1 MKTNIPALLRLMR
14 PIQWTKN
21 VFVLAPLVFSFK
33 LLDLASLASAF
44 WAVTIFCLT
53 ASAIYVVNDAIDVQ
67 ADRKHPRKKHRP
79 LAKKE
84 VSVNEAIYLV
94 CGLLVIIIAVLVL
107 ARLPGSFCFFLIL
120 FTALG
125 FGYSLG
131 LKNIP
136 LLELFLVAGG
146 YVIRLLAGCA
156 AIGAVPSPWILA
168 GTGTVAL
175 FIVAGKRRAELEED
189 HDDQTRRSLKGYN
202 LTFLDSMIT
211 MLAATTVVTYLLF
224 TTSTYAIERYHTPY
238 FIGTSVFV
246 LYGVL
251 RYMQLVKVK
260 ANTDDPTSL
269 VLTDPGLR
277 LSVLCWISVCIG
289 MIYF

>member
-1 MKTNIPALLRLMR
+1 MKTNIPALIRLMR

-21 VFVLAPLVFSFK
+21 VFVLAPLIFSFK
-33 LLDLASLASAF
+33 LMDTASLAAAF
-44 WAVTIFCLT
+44 WAIVIFCLT
-53 ASAIYVVNDAIDVQ
+53 ASAIYIVNDTIDVH
-67 ADRKHPRKKHRP
+67 ADRKHPRKKSRP

-84 VSVNEAIYLV
+84 VNVNEAIGLV
-94 CGLLVIIIAVLVL
+94 CGLLITIMVILFVTK
-107 ARLPGSFCFFLIL
+107 LPGSFCFFLIL
-120 FTALG
+120 FTTLG
-125 FGYSLG
+125 LGYSLG

-136 LLELFLVAGG
+136 LLELFLVASG

-156 AIGAVPSPWILA
+156 AIGVVPSPWILA
-168 GTGTVAL
+168 GTGTIAL

-189 HDDQTRRSLKGYN
+189 YNDQTRRSLKGYN

-211 MLAATTVVTYLLF
+211 MLGATTVVTYLLF
-224 TTSTYAIERYHTPY
+224 TTSAYAIERYHTPY

-260 ANTDDPTSL
+260 ANTDDPTTL

-277 LSVLCWISVCIG
+277 LTVLCWISVCIG